1 MEIDPGYKYKEKFR
15 AIQWYM
21 IESKDFISNI
31 VFRLKNEN
39 GRLAS
44 LNGQPI
50 TFGISDEE
58 V

>member
-1 MEIDPGYKYKEKFR
+1 MEIDPGYKYIEKFR

-21 IESKDFISNI
+21 IESKDFFSNI

-39 GRLAS
+39 GRLVS
-44 LNGQPI
+44 FNGQPI